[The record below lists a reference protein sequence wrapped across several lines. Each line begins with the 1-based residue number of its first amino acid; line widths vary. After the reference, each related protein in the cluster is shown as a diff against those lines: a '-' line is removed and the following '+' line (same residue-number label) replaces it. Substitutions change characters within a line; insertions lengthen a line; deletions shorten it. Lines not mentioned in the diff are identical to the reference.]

1 MAALAGAGL
10 LAACGETVATHG
22 HIILPS
28 RLAQIQPGQSTR
40 ADVLQLLGSPSTTGT
55 MSDDRWYY
63 MTNTTKDKPLNPNL
77 LQKSQLVEIS
87 FDPSGTVTGLVQK
100 TEADSKSLDPDLT
113 TTPTHGQALGLIDQ
127 FLGNVGLGSK

>member
-1 MAALAGAGL
+1 MGAAL
-10 LAACGETVATHG
+10 LAACGETVSTHG

-55 MSDDRWYY
+55 MGEDRWYY

-100 TEADSKSLDPDLT
+100 TEADSKTLEPDLAA
-113 TTPTHGQALGLIDQ
+113 TPTHGQSMGFIDQ
-127 FLGNVGLGSK
+127 LLGNVGFGSK